1 MSGGTADWNE
11 LKISIDKLNKN
22 VISLNDSTT
31 KYSKWLCHLTWI
43 LVGLTIM
50 MIILMLWYK

>member
-1 MSGGTADWNE
+1 MPGGAADWNE

-31 KYSKWLCHLTWI
+31 KYSKWLCRLTWI

-50 MIILMLWYK
+50 MIILML